1 MKKLRLVTDGIIHGA
16 SVVDEDGQEIGRISE
31 VLIKER
37 APSLTLV
44 KVGNDEFYPT
54 PADLEKWR
62 EIFEQAEKDQD
73 FKIFVNNAV
82 EVKRYYPHGS
92 VEIVAKI
99 PSNEEE

>member
-1 MKKLRLVTDGIIHGA
+1 MKKLRLVTDGVLHGA
-16 SVVDEDGQEIGRISE
+16 SVFDEDGQEIGRVSE

-44 KVGNDEFYPT
+44 KIGNDEFHPT
-54 PADLEKWR
+54 PADLDAWR
-62 EIFEQAEKDQD
+62 EVFEKAEHDKD
-73 FKIFVNNAV
+73 FKIFTHSAV

-92 VEIVAKI
+92 VEVVAKV